1 MMKAAPINSER
12 GHVGST
18 MASLVAIAA
27 TVATAIGISAESH
40 VVQIIGVSLF
50 GLTMLMAL
58 QVPHWWQRKIYR
70 RIDRIA
76 DESDPERREDFVI
89 EL

>member
-1 MMKAAPINSER
+1 MKAAPLNSER

-18 MASLVAIAA
+18 VASLVAIAA
-27 TVATAIGISAESH
+27 TVVTAIGIGVSSH
-40 VVQIIGVSLF
+40 VAQIVGVSLF
-50 GLTMLMAL
+50 GLTLLMAL

-76 DESDPERREDFVI
+76 DASDPERREDFVI